1 MSGGKVFR
9 FVNGIWEG
17 KTFKKYKEK
26 DHKTFRNIKRML
38 LSGTKDDT
46 LCFEVRYFE
55 VGPRGYSSLER
66 HEHEHVVLVVKG
78 RGKVLIGDEVYE
90 VEPMDL
96 VRIYPNTLHRF
107 KNVSDTEPF
116 GFICIVNKDRDRPT
130 YPAEEEIHKLLQNAK
145 IIDIIKN
152 D

>member
-1 MSGGKVFR
+1 MSGGKVFK

-17 KTFKKYKEK
+17 KTFKEYKEK
-26 DHKTFRNIKRML
+26 DHKTFCNIKRML
-38 LSGTKDDT
+38 LSGAIDDT

-55 VGPRGYSSLER
+55 VGPGGYSSLER

-96 VRIYPNTLHRF
+96 VRIYPNTIHRF

-130 YPAEEEIHKLLQNAK
+130 YPDEKEIQKLNRMNETK
-145 IIDIIKN
+145 DILST